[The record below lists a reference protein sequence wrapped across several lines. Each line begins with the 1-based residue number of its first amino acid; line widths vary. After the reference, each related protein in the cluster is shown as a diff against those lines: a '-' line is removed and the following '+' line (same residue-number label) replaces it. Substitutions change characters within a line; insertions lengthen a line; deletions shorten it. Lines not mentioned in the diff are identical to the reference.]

1 MSSPTPLPPQAGAT
15 DECRRAR
22 TDEKIV
28 LSLVVPVYGSEQVL
42 PELVSQI
49 QSVLTQLQEVRE
61 SYEII
66 FVCDCSP
73 DHSWQVIQTLSA
85 KYPQVRGILLRMNAG
100 QHNALM
106 AGFAKAQGEIIVT
119 MDDDLQHSPADIPKL
134 IHEISQGYDVV
145 YARFKNRQH
154 AFWKVAGS
162 RLNNLVA
169 SLLLQKPK
177 DLYLSPFRAIK
188 AAILDDILHYR
199 GPYVYV
205 DGLILSV
212 TRNISSVDVD
222 HYERYAGDSGYSL
235 RKSISLWLKMAS
247 GFSIVPLRLTSLLGM
262 FFSGAGFLL
271 AILFIIQRF
280 VLDIVPV
287 GWSSLIVTI
296 LVIGGFQ
303 LLALGV
309 LGEYLGRLLLTIN
322 SRPQYVLA
330 ETIGINS
337 SIQLDETTESARN

>member
-1 MSSPTPLPPQAGAT
+1 MAT
-15 DECRRAR
+15 NQRYNLS
-22 TDEKIV
+22 IV
-28 LSLVVPVYGSEQVL
+28 IPVYGSEQVL

-49 QSVLTQLQEVRE
+49 QAVLTQFEEVRE

-73 DHSWQVIQTLSA
+73 DHSWQVIQALSA
-85 KYPQVRGILLRMNAG
+85 KCPQVRGILLRMNAG

-119 MDDDLQHSPADIPKL
+119 MDDDLQHSPSDIPKL

-145 YARFKNRQH
+145 YARFKKRQH

-262 FFSGAGFLL
+262 AVSCIGFLL
-271 AILFIIQRF
+271 AILLIIQKF
-280 VLDIVPV
+280 TLDMMPV
-287 GWSSLIVTI
+287 GWASLIVTI
-296 LVIGGFQ
+296 LIIGGFQ
-303 LLALGV
+303 LLALGI

-330 ETIGINS
+330 ETVGTNPS
-337 SIQLDETTESARN
+337 LQLNEHSET